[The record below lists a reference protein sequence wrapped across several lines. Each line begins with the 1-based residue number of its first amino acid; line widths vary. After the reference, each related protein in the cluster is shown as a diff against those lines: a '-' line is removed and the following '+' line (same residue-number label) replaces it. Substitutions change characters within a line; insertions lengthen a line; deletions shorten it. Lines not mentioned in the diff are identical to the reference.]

1 MILELATRDMKSR
14 EKHLFER
21 ISRVITG
28 VYYGIHSELGKGT
41 PQYLVVPVP

>member
-28 VYYGIHSELGKGT
+28 SSILRYSQRSANLAKAHHST
-41 PQYLVVPVP
+41 